1 MTDLPERARKLAINL
16 TGFDPSAY
24 KEGSK
29 IRRDTEARLDFAA
42 ALILAELQAVDNER
56 LKVTEAFQLF
66 SEKVD
71 ERLQAERERAIEE
84 TVAAFDNAKCLVA
97 GQEEQC
103 PNTRIPCPV
112 CVRNKVLDALK
123 ERRDAPKR

>member
-1 MTDLPERARKLAINL
+1 MTDLPERARGLAKQFITEQNETYSPETREEEEAELSKLA
-16 TGFDPSAY
+16 S
-24 KEGSK
+24 
-29 IRRDTEARLDFAA
+29 
-42 ALILAELQAVDNER
+42 LIL
-56 LKVTEAFQLF
+56 TFG
-66 SEKVD
+66 
-71 ERLQAERERAIEE
+71 QAERERTIEE

-112 CVRNKVLDALK
+112 CMRNKVLDALK